1 MPMPTR
7 LKLRNF
13 KRFEDADIDL
23 GNSVV
28 FIGSIPEIS

>member
-1 MPMPTR
+1 MSMLTR

-28 FIGSIPEIS
+28 LIGPIPEIS